1 MNEQNTA
8 ESVENLSQ
16 NQSVKTFDKRYF
28 FRLLVTAGG
37 FFLAALL
44 VLVCLGLAQ
53 RWGWLAASVGT
64 SSSAGA
70 SQQIYTC
77 PMHPQ
82 VRNNGPGKCFICN
95 MDLVPATSDS
105 NKLDEFAVTI
115 SPAAR
120 RVANIKTAK
129 VVKETVF
136 QTVETIG
143 SIAFDESRMAT
154 VAVYIDGRIEK
165 LYADYTGVRVKKND
179 HLAILYSPSLYSAQV
194 EYLQSKKSLKAM
206 STKTLAVIRQTQ
218 EALVVNAR
226 QKIQELGMTDA
237 QLKEI
242 DETGKAQA
250 RLTIYTPIGGTVIEK
265 LIKEGQYVKTG
276 EPIYR
281 IADLSVVWMMLE
293 LFPEDTAYVRYGQL
307 VEAELQ
313 SMPGQVFTGRIAYI
327 DPLVDKKTRTVGI
340 RVEMLNLDGRLRP
353 GDYATA
359 RIKVPV
365 GGKGKVYDANL
376 AGKWISPMHPQIIRD
391 GPGDCPICG
400 MKLVPTSNY
409 GYSGEPV
416 SQPQALVVP
425 RSAVLL
431 AGENSVVYVETEPGR
446 FEIRPVVLGPFTKV
460 ENVTKGTEEVA
471 VILSGLKEGE
481 TVATSGN
488 FLIDSQMQLAGKP
501 SLIDPTKAI
510 QRQLEK
516 KKGPLEISYIHVN
529 PVSGDTGKQLE
540 QLYAVYFLI
549 QKSLADDKTIQEK
562 DATRLKKL
570 ADNLEKAKSFSEKQK
585 QNFENIKK
593 SAEHLHHLELEK
605 TRGQFKSISKN
616 IIELAATVRSDQ
628 AKATFTHFYC
638 PMVKGGSGDWL
649 QDNPKLVNPY
659 FGSQMLRC
667 GEKVDTFPVKGH
679 LESSQ
684 KTTTEKKGQK

>member
-8 ESVENLSQ
+8 ELTGNLSQ
-16 NQSVKTFDKRYF
+16 KQSAKTFDKRYF
-28 FRLLVTAGG
+28 FRLLVTAGS

-53 RWGWLAASVGT
+53 RWGWLSASVGS
-64 SSSAGA
+64 SSSAEA

-82 VRNNGPGKCFICN
+82 VRNNGPGKCFICL

-129 VVKETVF
+129 VEKETVF

-206 STKTLAVIRQTQ
+206 STKSLAVIRQTQ

-226 QKIQELGMTDA
+226 QKIKELGMTDA

-265 LIKEGQYVKTG
+265 LIKEGDYVKTG

-281 IADLSVVWMMLE
+281 IADLSMVWMMLE

-327 DPLVDKKTRTVGI
+327 DPMVDKKTRTVGI

-365 GGKGKVYDANL
+365 GSEGKVYDANL

-391 GPGDCPICG
+391 SPGDCPICG

-409 GYSGEPV
+409 GYSKQPV
-416 SQPQALVVP
+416 SQPKVLVVP

-460 ENVTKGTEEVA
+460 ENETKGTEEVA
-471 VILSGLKEGE
+471 VILSGLKGGE

-510 QRQLEK
+510 NRPAEK
-516 KKGPLEISYIHVN
+516 KKGPLQIAHIHVN
-529 PVSGDTGKQLE
+529 QVSGDSGKQLE

-549 QKSLADDKTIQEK
+549 QKSLAGDKTIQEK
-562 DATRLKKL
+562 DAKQLKEL
-570 ADNLEKAKSFSEKQK
+570 ANHLEKAKSFSEKQK
-585 QNFENIKK
+585 QKLEHIGEA
-593 SAEHLHHLELEK
+593 AEHLHHLDLKKARVNFK
-605 TRGQFKSISKN
+605 TISKN
-616 IIELAATVRSDQ
+616 VIELAASVRSDQ
-628 AKATFTHFYC
+628 AKTSFTHFYC

-649 QDNPKLVNPY
+649 QETPKLVNPY
-659 FGSQMLRC
+659 FGSQMLNC
-667 GEKVDTFPVKGH
+667 GEKVDVFPTKGH

-684 KTTTEKKGQK
+684 KTTNDKKGQK